1 MHAFAQRELGDLVR
15 TEAARVSR
23 LGPGL
28 DEVGGAWAA
37 KLDEH
42 PHQALAASSRR
53 RGCGASM
60 TTKWAT
66 SRSLSVEQSES
77 VSETSLSPLCV
88 SSAEA
93 HAQSESLLL
102 PTSKSEGS
110 EEGYAYESFPS
121 VEQLLS
127 SESALATM
135 RAASLP
141 PQHTWLA
148 LA

>member
-42 PHQALAASSRR
+42 PHQALAASSRI

-66 SRSLSVEQSES
+66 SLSVEQSES

-88 SSAEA
+88 SPTEA

-110 EEGYAYESFPS
+110 EEGYPYESYPS